1 MPRGGAKILAWS
13 GLWFGLLLN
22 ACAASRLTVEAVGG
36 PAEVYVI
43 TSSGTE
49 RSLGPTPLNIEL
61 DSLFEAGQPAAH
73 LEVRKGT
80 KRHSVLVPKS
90 RLSAEAKISVAFPAE
105 EEIAS
110 PLKQETK
117 PLECPQQ
124 VNCTQLARGIAE
136 AQDLIMQKKY
146 DLAEAK
152 LLYLSGQYS
161 LVSVILDLLGNVYF
175 LKKDLQAALDSY
187 QRSLNLEPENTETQ
201 RVVMR
206 IKGMLGS
213 SSASQGGN

>member
-1 MPRGGAKILAWS
+1 ML
-13 GLWFGLLLN
+13 GLLMTT
-22 ACAASRLTVEAVGG
+22 CAGSRLTVESVGG
-36 PAEVYVI
+36 QAEVYVVS
-43 TSSGTE
+43 SSGAE
-49 RSLGPTPLNIEL
+49 RSLGQTPLNVEL

-73 LEVRKGT
+73 VEVRKGT

-90 RLSAEAKISVAFPAE
+90 RISAEAKISVGFPAE
-105 EEIAS
+105 EEEIAT
-110 PLKQETK
+110 PLKEEAK

-124 VNCTQLARGIAE
+124 INCTQLARGIAE

-152 LLYLSGQYS
+152 LVYLSGQYS

-175 LKKDLQAALDSY
+175 LKKDLQSALDSY

-213 SSASQGGN
+213 TSASQGGN